1 MPRPQKDRIVGQ
13 PPIYTEFKP
22 AGVRRKALDTV
33 ILTIDEY
40 EAIRLTDLLNMEHA
54 QAAEE
59 MEISRPTFTRLIE
72 QARSKLAQFLV
83 EGKHLS
89 IGGGNIHFR
98 GNVYKCKNCCH
109 VFEADINKILT
120 HCPACGSDQITDLA
134 SEFGHGNCCRE
145 KKDNADNE

>member
-13 PPIYTEFKP
+13 PPVYTEFKP
-22 AGVRRKALDTV
+22 AGVRRKSLDTI
-33 ILTIDEY
+33 ILSIDEY
-40 EAIRLTDLLNMEHA
+40 EAIRLTDYLNMEHA

-72 QARSKLAQFLV
+72 QARLKLAQFLI
-83 EGKHLS
+83 EGKYLS

-98 GNVYKCKNCCH
+98 GNIYKCLNCSH
-109 VFEADINKILT
+109 VFEADMEKVIT
-120 HCPACGSDQITDLA
+120 HCPICNSDQITDLA

-145 KKDNADNE
+145 RNDNSTDE